1 MMIFSEVMSQSS
13 AALQLRYLQVIVLTI
28 TITITTLQIIAII
41 TLKIIFIITL
51 KFIIILMFSDVEQYQ
66 RGEKLNNH
74 ISSSHRPGQ
83 ECCRVNNCYHLHHPR
98 R

>member
-1 MMIFSEVMSQSS
+1 MIMFSEVMSQSS
-13 AALQLRYLQVIVLTI
+13 AALQLRYLQVIVL

-51 KFIIILMFSDVEQYQ
+51 KFIIIPMFSDVEQHQ

-83 ECCRVNNCYHLHHPR
+83 ECCRVNNCYHHHHHR
-98 R
+98 FR